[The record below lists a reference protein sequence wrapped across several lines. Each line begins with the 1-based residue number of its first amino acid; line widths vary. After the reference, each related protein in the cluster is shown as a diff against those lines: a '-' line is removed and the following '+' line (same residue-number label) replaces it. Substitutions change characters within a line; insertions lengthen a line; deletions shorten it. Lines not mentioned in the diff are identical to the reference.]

1 MVTSRPTARAPR
13 VDGEETRARLLTTA
27 RDMVLEVG
35 PDNVSLREVARRV
48 GISAPA
54 VYRHFD
60 DKDALILGAC
70 QQGFQVFSS
79 YLVRALAEPTP
90 LARLQASGAN
100 YLRFGLENERDYRFI
115 FMSQVANAA
124 PKVAPKQDTTFQ
136 FLVDRVNECMKARIL
151 RKGDAEAVAAL
162 IWAHVHGLVS
172 LRLSGHLASVGNDKA
187 FTEFYRHAVDELL
200 RGLGT

>member
-1 MVTSRPTARAPR
+1 MATKGAPR
-13 VDGEETRARLLTTA
+13 SDGEETRARLLTTT

-60 DKDALILGAC
+60 DKDALILAAC
-70 QQGFQVFSS
+70 QQGFLVFSS

-90 LARLQASGAN
+90 LLRLRACGAN

-115 FMSQVANAA
+115 FMSQVPRATS
-124 PKVAPKQDTTFQ
+124 KGAPKQDTTFQ
-136 FLVDRVNECMKARIL
+136 FLVDRVSECMKARIL
-151 RKGDAEAVAAL
+151 RKGDTEAVAAT

-187 FTEFYRHAVDELL
+187 FAEFYHHAVDELL